1 MSVLVQS
8 QIVSLNRSF
17 DFKVLG
23 NLLSLLNS
31 FFEYGRH
38 HFP

>member
-23 NLLSLLNS
+23 NLLSLFS
-31 FFEYGRH
+31 FEYGRH